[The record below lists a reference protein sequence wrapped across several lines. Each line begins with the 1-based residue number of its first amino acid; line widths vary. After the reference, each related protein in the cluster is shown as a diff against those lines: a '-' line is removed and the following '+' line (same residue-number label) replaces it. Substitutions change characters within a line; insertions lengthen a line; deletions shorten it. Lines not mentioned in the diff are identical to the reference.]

1 MTRVCAIPYEFEFLC
16 SLALLKVHAPRWS
29 AYVFRMNKALSV
41 CERCSMR
48 DALLHSVPPH
58 RAPRTPRPLHAVF
71 QLRYGDDVVVD
82 YGLNYTCAGALALPI
97 GR

>member
-1 MTRVCAIPYEFEFLC
+1 MHCSILSLPTADSAPTR
-16 SLALLKVHAPRWS
+16 
-29 AYVFRMNKALSV
+29 
-41 CERCSMR
+41 
-48 DALLHSVPPH
+48 
-58 RAPRTPRPLHAVF
+58 HAVF